1 MKKQLLTLLKVV
13 VTSLV
18 VYWIVVSVDWN
29 HAYKY
34 ISELPVYV
42 FVGAV
47 CAMIAGWFVSA
58 IKWGELLQIH
68 AQRFSLP
75 DLTRWY
81 GISFFIS
88 QFLPSAI
95 GGDAY
100 RIYKTFGQD
109 GDQKAVAFLSVFIE
123 RLTGFAALVIIG
135 GCVAVYF
142 WFTER
147 DPLSQ
152 YYLLILVPCA
162 VVGLL
167 GLILV
172 YVFNL
177 SEKLLNSKYC
187 PKVLG
192 YLVKH
197 MGAYKYNLGKCMNV
211 MLLSFLFH
219 GLMIV
224 AYAVLVHAMTGEY
237 MAMEIAIVLSITV
250 FVSMLPISIGG
261 YGVVDGAF
269 MYFMAMYGLEDS
281 IGIVVALLIRLAA
294 LPISLIGSGLYLI
307 EGKPK
312 IPNGVAS

>member
-1 MKKQLLTLLKVV
+1 MKRNLIIFLKVA

-18 VYWIVVSVDWN
+18 VYWIVVSVDWA

-34 ISELPVYV
+34 ISEMPLYV
-42 FVGAV
+42 FVVAI
-47 CAMIAGWFVSA
+47 CAMMAGWFVSA
-58 IKWGELLQIH
+58 VKWGELLQIH
-68 AQRFSLP
+68 DQRYPLP

-109 GDQKAVAFLSVFIE
+109 GDQKTVAFLAVFIE
-123 RLTGFAALVIIG
+123 RLTGFAALIMIG
-135 GCVAVYF
+135 GCVAVYL
-142 WFTER
+142 WFTR
-147 DPLSQ
+147 QDSLSY
-152 YYLLILVPCA
+152 YYLLVLVPSS
-162 VVGLL
+162 VLGLL
-167 GLILV
+167 VLAAV
-172 YVFNL
+172 YLFNL

-187 PKVLG
+187 PKVVG

-197 MGAYKYNLGKCMNV
+197 RGAYKYNPGKCLNV

-219 GLMIV
+219 GLMILG
-224 AYAVLVHAMTGEY
+224 YAVLVHAMTGEY

-269 MYFMAMYGLEDS
+269 MYFMATYGLEDS

-307 EGKPK
+307 EGKPR
-312 IPNGVAS
+312 ISSEVTP